1 MRTITN
7 CRSCGHDILL
17 DVLNL
22 GKQYVSDFRDD
33 KELPPQY
40 PLEVVYCNSCK
51 LVQLKHTTPS
61 YEMYHERYGFKSGVN
76 DTLKA
81 DLKEVVDQALEV
93 KPDARAWLDIASND
107 GTLLSYVPGGIYRAG
122 VDPITKLCDEARQH
136 ANSIVNDFFKPEAF
150 GKNDF
155 DVVTS
160 ISMFYDLDDPNGF
173 VAGVEQ
179 VMADKAVWVI
189 QQNYLLT
196 TLQLGAID
204 NICHEHLE
212 YYTLES
218 LENLLDRHG
227 LEVFKLSTSMIN
239 GGSIRTFVAR
249 KGDYPVEPSV
259 MVQRGIELEAALAD
273 YRTYRRFG
281 EDAFSRL
288 AGLRDLVYSL
298 AKQEKTIFIY
308 GASTRGATIWQAAG
322 LGPEQIECAV
332 ERNPDKV
339 GKRFSAINV
348 LIISEED
355 ARQYGPDYI
364 LIGPWF
370 VADEIIA
377 RERDLLSSGTKAII
391 PLPYLRVI

>member
-1 MRTITN
+1 MQINN
-7 CRSCGHDILL
+7 CRSCGHGDLKQ
-17 DVLNL
+17 VLSL
-22 GKQYVSDFRDD
+22 GEQYVSDFRDD
-33 KELPPQY
+33 HTRPPKY
-40 PLEVVYCNSCK
+40 PLVLVYCDNCK

-81 DLKEVVDQALEV
+81 DLKEVVTEALELV
-93 KPDARAWLDIASND
+93 PDADCWLDIASND
-107 GTLLSYVPGGIYRAG
+107 GTLLSYVPWRIYRAG
-122 VDPITKLCDEARQH
+122 VDPIAKLCKDAENYADV
-136 ANSIVNDFFKPEAF
+136 IINDFFNPKRFSA
-150 GKNDF
+150 KSF

-160 ISMFYDLDDPNGF
+160 ISMFYDLDDPNEF
-173 VAGVEQ
+173 VAGVKQ
-179 VMADKAVWVI
+179 VMAEKGVWVI
-189 QQNYLLT
+189 QQNYLLP

-239 GGSIRTFVAR
+239 GGSLRTFVAR
-249 KGDYPVEPSV
+249 KGDYPVDPAV
-259 MVQRGIELEAALAD
+259 VAQRTIEDEAGISEFKV
-273 YRTYRRFG
+273 YQRFG

-288 AGLRDLVYSL
+288 SGLRDLVYRL
-298 AKQEKTIFIY
+298 AKEEKTVFIY

-322 LGPEQIECAV
+322 LGPEQVECAV

-339 GKRFSAINV
+339 GKRFSAIDIP
-348 LIISEED
+348 IISEED
-355 ARQYGPDYI
+355 ARQYKPDYI

-370 VADEIIA
+370 VADEIMA
-377 RERDLLSSGTKAII
+377 RESDLLTSGTKAIV
-391 PLPYLRVI
+391 PLPTLRVI